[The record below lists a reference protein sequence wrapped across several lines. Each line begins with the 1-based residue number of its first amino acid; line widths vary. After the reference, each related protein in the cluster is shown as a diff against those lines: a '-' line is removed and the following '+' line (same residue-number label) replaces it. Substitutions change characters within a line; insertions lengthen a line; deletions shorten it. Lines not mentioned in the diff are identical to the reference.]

1 MINKSLRTILI
12 PINISINCPTAV
24 SIKAVYAGRGYRY
37 ECSWNSLTQAVES
50 KCAIFANMMLSST
63 PKPLNKVELTME
75 LGIEDDTMASSFYLF
90 L

>member
-1 MINKSLRTILI
+1 MLAGDIDANAAGISLRR
-12 PINISINCPTAV
+12 PSRV
-24 SIKAVYAGRGYRY
+24 H
-37 ECSWNSLTQAVES
+37 
-50 KCAIFANMMLSST
+50 KCAIFANIMLSST